1 MVLEM
6 AMASKEREPRS
17 AVEDGVVEDNEEL
30 CKVREHILLNPRVSS
45 HCFFFFT
52 TLKPP

>member
-1 MVLEM
+1 M

-45 HCFFFFT
+45 HCFFFSQ
-52 TLKPP
+52 L